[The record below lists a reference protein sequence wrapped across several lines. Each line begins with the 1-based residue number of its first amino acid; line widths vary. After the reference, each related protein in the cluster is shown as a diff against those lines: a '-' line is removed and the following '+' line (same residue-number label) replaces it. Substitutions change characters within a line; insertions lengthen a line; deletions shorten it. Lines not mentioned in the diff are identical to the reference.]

1 MKIVFVSP
9 FPLYPATG
17 GNRVRTLH
25 MVKTCK
31 ARGHEVHFVFLPSR
45 QMGDFDPQAHR
56 ALLGSGNFHCLER
69 GPVAD
74 AAYYAGRAI
83 WKARRKLTRSR
94 FLQSDV
100 DETYFSGFT
109 PQLRKLERQHG
120 FDVVIAQYV
129 TFTRAFDAFGPRA
142 FRVVDTQ
149 DSFAGGIP
157 MAQERRG
164 LIRAQRVLAIQDRE
178 AEYFR
183 RLLPPSM
190 DTVSLVSHI
199 IDIDAPFD
207 LSACAGAAFIG
218 SDFAQNNQSLAWFVD
233 QVLPLV
239 RQQEPD
245 FKLFV
250 AGTVC
255 RKCAD
260 APGVVKYGV
269 VPRFRDAF
277 REGPILVNSIT
288 HGTGVKIKL
297 LEAFGHGIPAVSTQF
312 GVEGIRASDLHG
324 VRVTPDGDAAAF
336 ADAVLHLYRD
346 RQERVERGRAAFGTA
361 QSWNDRELAAL
372 TDSLMPPAHEP
383 APRIVGTGNLP
394 AY

>member
-31 ARGHEVHFVFLPSR
+31 ERGHEVHFVFLPSR
-45 QMGDFDPQAHR
+45 QMGDFDPQAHV
-56 ALLGSGNFHCLER
+56 ALLGPANFHCLER
-69 GPVAD
+69 GQVAD
-74 AAYYAGRAI
+74 AAYLAGRAL
-83 WKARRKLTRSR
+83 WKAWRKLTRSR
-94 FLQSDV
+94 YLQSDI

-109 PQLRKLERQHG
+109 SQLRKLERQHG
-120 FDVVIAQYV
+120 FDAVIAQYV

-142 FRVVDTQ
+142 FRIIDTQ

-164 LIRAQRVLAIQDRE
+164 LLRAHRVLAIQDQE

-183 RLLPPSM
+183 RMLPPSAN
-190 DTVSLVSHI
+190 TVSVVSHI
-199 IDIDAPFD
+199 IDIGEPLD
-207 LSACAGAAFIG
+207 LSECAGAAFIG
-218 SDFAQNNQSLAWFVD
+218 SDFLQNNQSLAWFVD
-233 QVLPLV
+233 NVLPLV

-245 FKLFV
+245 FRLFV
-250 AGTVC
+250 SGTIC
-255 RKCAD
+255 RQLAD

-269 VPRFRDAF
+269 VPRVRDAF

-288 HGTGVKIKL
+288 RGTGVKIKL
-297 LEAFGHGIPAVSTQF
+297 LEAFGHGVPAVSTQL
-312 GVEGIRASDLHG
+312 GVDGIRPSDLQG
-324 VRVTPDGDAAAF
+324 VLVTPDGDAPAF
-336 ADAVLHLYRD
+336 ADAVLRLYRD
-346 RQERVERGRAAFGTA
+346 RQERIERGRAAFRTA
-361 QSWNDRELAAL
+361 ASWNDRELAAL
-372 TDSLMPPAHEP
+372 NDSLTPPAREP
-383 APRIVGTGNLP
+383 ATRVVGTDKLP

>member
-25 MVKTCK
+25 MVKTFK
-31 ARGHEVHFVFLPSR
+31 ERGHEVHFAFLPSR
-45 QMGDFDPQAHR
+45 QMGDFDPEAHL
-56 ALLGSGNFHCLER
+56 ALLGPENFHCLDR
-69 GPVAD
+69 GQVAD
-74 AAYYAGRAI
+74 AAYYVGRAI
-83 WKARRKLTRSR
+83 WKIRRKLTRSR
-94 FLQSDV
+94 FLQSDI

-109 PQLRKLERQHG
+109 SQLRKLDRQHG
-120 FDVVIAQYV
+120 FDTVIAQYV
-129 TFTRAFDAFGPRA
+129 TFTRAFDAFGPHV

-164 LIRAQRVLAIQDRE
+164 LMRAHRVLAIQDRE

-183 RLLPPSM
+183 RLLPPSTN
-190 DTVSLVSHI
+190 TVSVVSHI
-199 IDIDAPFD
+199 IDIDEPFD

-218 SDFAQNNQSLAWFVD
+218 SDFLQNNQSLAWFVD
-233 QVLPLV
+233 SVLPLV
-239 RQQEPD
+239 RQHEPD

-250 AGTVC
+250 AGSIC

-288 HGTGVKIKL
+288 QGTGIKIKL
-297 LEAFGHGIPAVSTQF
+297 LEAFGHGIPAVSTKF
-312 GVEGIRASDLHG
+312 GVEGIRPSDLQG
-324 VRVTPDGDAAAF
+324 VRVTPDGDASAF
-336 ADAVLHLYRD
+336 AEAVLHLYRN
-346 RQERVERGRAAFGTA
+346 RQERIERGRAAFRTA

-372 TDSLMPPAHEP
+372 TDSLMPPAREP
-383 APRIVGTGNLP
+383 MPRVVGTDKLP